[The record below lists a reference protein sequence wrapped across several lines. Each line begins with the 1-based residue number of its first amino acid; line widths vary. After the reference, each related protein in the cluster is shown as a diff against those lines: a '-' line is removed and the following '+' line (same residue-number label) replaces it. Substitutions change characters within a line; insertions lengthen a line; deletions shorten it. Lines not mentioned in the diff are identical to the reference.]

1 MTTYAYLGIDIAKR
15 SFDAVLLQDGRTRH
29 HQFTNTTAGF
39 AQLQAWLRD
48 HTTVPVHAGLEATS
62 RYGDALA
69 LFLYHHGIRVS
80 VLNPARTHA
89 FAKSE
94 LSRTKTDK
102 ADAAL
107 IARFVAAHQ
116 PPAWT
121 PPPPEQQQLQALA
134 RRLEAL
140 QAMRQQER
148 NRWDLED
155 ATSVLAESL
164 QAHLAHLDQQIGQLQ
179 QRLRAH
185 LRAHPTLQQRCA
197 LLQSIP
203 GIGEC
208 TALKLLAEL
217 PPCRSARQAAAHAGL
232 SPRQRDSGSSVRGKA
247 HLSKTGNARL
257 RKALYLPA
265 VVAMRCNPILREF
278 AQRLGGR
285 GKPKMAVVGAVMRK
299 LLHQAHGVLKHG
311 QPFDPNYA
319 PPA

>member
-1 MTTYAYLGIDIAKR
+1 MNLYAQAR
-15 SFDAVLLQDGRTRH
+15 PRH

-39 AQLQAWLRD
+39 AQRQAWLRD

-107 IARFVAAHQ
+107 IARFVVAHQ

-121 PPPPEQQQLQALA
+121 PPPPEQQ
-134 RRLEAL
+134 
-140 QAMRQQER
+140 
-148 NRWDLED
+148 
-155 ATSVLAESL
+155 
-164 QAHLAHLDQQIGQLQ
+164 QLQ

-203 GIGEC
+203 DIGEC

>member
-1 MTTYAYLGIDIAKR
+1 MTTHAYLGIDIAKR
-15 SFDAVLLQDGRTRH
+15 SFDTVLLQDGRTSHR
-29 HQFTNTTAGF
+29 QFANTTAGF
-39 AQLQAWLRD
+39 QQLHTWLRD
-48 HTTVPVHAGLEATS
+48 HVTAPVHAGLEATS

-69 LFLYHHGIRVS
+69 LFLYQHGVRVS
-80 VLNPARTHA
+80 VINPARTHA

-94 LSRTKTDK
+94 LSRTKTDR

-121 PPPPEQQQLQALA
+121 PPPPEQRQLQALV
-134 RRLEAL
+134 RRLDAL

-164 QAHLAHLDQQIGQLQ
+164 QAHLAHLDQQIAQLQ
-179 QRLRAH
+179 QRLRQH
-185 LRAHPTLQQRCA
+185 LCAHPALQQRCT

-217 PPCRSARQAAAHAGL
+217 PQCRSARQAAAHAGL
-232 SPRQRDSGSSVRGKA
+232 SPRQRDSGSSVHGKTR
-247 HLSKTGNARL
+247 LSKTGNARL

-265 VVAMRCNPILREF
+265 VVAMRCNPILRLF
-278 AQRLGGR
+278 AQRLLER

-311 QPFDPNYA
+311 QPFNPNYA
-319 PPA
+319 PTT